1 MLHSFL
7 YIYNIYKHKH
17 ITRVC
22 IYLGLTV
29 LKYNRSYIRAHPTV
43 VEFYKRLGMSQ
54 VSANNTAA
62 AQAAYKWVY
71 VQWMLLMYVYNVAVY

>member
-1 MLHSFL
+1 MNMYMFVCVSCCACTVESTVYITIMLHSFL
-7 YIYNIYKHKH
+7 YIYKYIYK
-17 ITRVC
+17 R

-54 VSANNTAA
+54 VSANSTAA
-62 AQAAYKWVY
+62 AQAAYK
-71 VQWMLLMYVYNVAVY
+71 

>member
-1 MLHSFL
+1 MYK
-7 YIYNIYKHKH
+7 YIY
-17 ITRVC
+17 TR

-62 AQAAYKWVY
+62 AQAAYK
-71 VQWMLLMYVYNVAVY
+71 